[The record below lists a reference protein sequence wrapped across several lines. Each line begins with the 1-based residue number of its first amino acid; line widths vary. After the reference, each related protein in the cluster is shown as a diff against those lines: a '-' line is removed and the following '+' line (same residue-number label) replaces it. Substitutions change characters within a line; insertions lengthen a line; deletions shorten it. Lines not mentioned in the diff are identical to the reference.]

1 MTRRAVA
8 SGSGMRTRLG
18 TRRNKASSKSQGRF
32 VAAMNRIRSSRDVPA
47 PSNCTKNSVFILL
60 ELSWSPSPRA
70 ESNESTSSRK
80 MTLGWR
86 SRAIL
91 NKARTCART
100 NQ

>member
-8 SGSGMRTRLG
+8 SGNGMRTRLG
-18 TRRNKASSKSQGRF
+18 TRRNKASSKSHGRF
-32 VAAMNRIRSSRDVPA
+32 VAAMNRIRSSLEVPA
-47 PSNCTKNSVFILL
+47 PSSWTRNSVFILL

-70 ESNESTSSRK
+70 DSNESTSSRK

-91 NKARTCART
+91 KRARTCA
-100 NQ
+100 